1 MSLGGRVPTPSAAQS
16 DLHSGEITFT
26 HRASE
31 PHEELAESQQV
42 NWVEGG
48 AASGNPS
55 KLVYRIDVGQIGR
68 NRAQPPLV
76 VKVGDPIL
84 APVAAPTDEVELASR
99 PRMKGVGDADPA
111 VGRTRTIS
119 SRQCGAKPK
128 LRLVSRWSGA
138 GFWRGCGTSASSCWP
153 ILTRQSGH

>member
-31 PHEELAESQQV
+31 PHEEIAESQQV
-42 NWVEGG
+42 NWAEGR
-48 AASGNPS
+48 AAGGNPS

-76 VKVGDPIL
+76 VTVGDPIL
-84 APVAAPTDEVELASR
+84 APMAAPADEIELAAR
-99 PRMKGVGDADPA
+99 LRMKGVGDTDPA
-111 VGRTRTIS
+111 VGRTHTIS
-119 SRQCGAKPK
+119 SRQCGA
-128 LRLVSRWSGA
+128 R
-138 GFWRGCGTSASSCWP
+138 
-153 ILTRQSGH
+153 